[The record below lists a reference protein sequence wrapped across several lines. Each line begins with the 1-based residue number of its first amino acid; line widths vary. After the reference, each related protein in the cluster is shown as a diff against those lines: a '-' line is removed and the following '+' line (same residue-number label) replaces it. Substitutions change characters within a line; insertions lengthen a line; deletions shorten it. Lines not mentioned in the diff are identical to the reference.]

1 MHVACC
7 MLHVVMLHAA
17 RSCCVLHVARSCCMC
32 CRVCPP
38 WPAAEIES
46 TASRMREPSSW
57 KDLTSSCRSCRTN
70 SPSQYPH
77 PQWGP
82 YGTRHGEAACVP
94 GLVLRRC
101 QRAGGRGATRLRA
114 DGMAR
119 GAGTPWKVLGGTRGY
134 SWREAQAHL
143 RRYTSVDL
151 DARDFLRTR
160 KQLAVAAASAL
171 QLWQG

>member
-1 MHVACC
+1 MRMHVACC

-17 RSCCVLHVARSCCMC
+17 RSCCVLRVARSCRMC

-38 WPAAEIES
+38 WPAAEMES

-57 KDLTSSCRSCRTN
+57 KDLTSSCRSCRTAHL
-70 SPSQYPH
+70 S
-77 PQWGP
+77 
-82 YGTRHGEAACVP
+82 TRTLSGGRTGRGMKRQSCTRASAAAVSAS
-94 GLVLRRC
+94 GC
-101 QRAGGRGATRLRA
+101 QRCDEAESGWNGERRRHTL
-114 DGMAR
+114 DG
-119 GAGTPWKVLGGTRGY
+119 TLGYSGY

-143 RRYTSVDL
+143 RRYASVDL

>member
-1 MHVACC
+1 MRMHVACC

-17 RSCCVLHVARSCCMC
+17 RSRCVLRVARSCCMC

-70 SPSQYPH
+70 SPSQYPV
-77 PQWGP
+77 PSVGAV
-82 YGTRHGEAACVP
+82 RDAAWRGSCVP

-101 QRAGGRGATRLRA
+101 QRAGARGATRLRA
-114 DGMAR
+114 NGMAR
-119 GAGTPWKVLGGTRGY
+119 GAVTPWTVLWGTLGY
-134 SWREAQAHL
+134 SGEKL
-143 RRYTSVDL
+143 RHTFDGTLPSIL
-151 DARDFLRTR
+151 MHGIF
-160 KQLAVAAASAL
+160 
-171 QLWQG
+171 